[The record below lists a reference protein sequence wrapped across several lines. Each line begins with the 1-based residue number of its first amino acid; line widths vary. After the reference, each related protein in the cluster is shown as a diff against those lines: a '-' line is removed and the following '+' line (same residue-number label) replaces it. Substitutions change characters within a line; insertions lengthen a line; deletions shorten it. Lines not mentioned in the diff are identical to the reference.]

1 MGDAIAVL
9 RKSKTRKK
17 YWKKH
22 TKFLIVV
29 KVSSR
34 SHTYEISPQLRI
46 PLNKSYGTFSNYSS
60 VNDIKVNPADTFVPV
75 VYLYILSTVNWP

>member
-1 MGDAIAVL
+1 MSKINMGDAIAVL
-9 RKSKTRKK
+9 RKSETRQKKSWRKK
-17 YWKKH
+17 QQQQI
-22 TKFLIVV
+22 LIVV

-46 PLNKSYGTFSNYSS
+46 PLNKSYGAFSNYSS

-75 VYLYILSTVNWP
+75 MYL